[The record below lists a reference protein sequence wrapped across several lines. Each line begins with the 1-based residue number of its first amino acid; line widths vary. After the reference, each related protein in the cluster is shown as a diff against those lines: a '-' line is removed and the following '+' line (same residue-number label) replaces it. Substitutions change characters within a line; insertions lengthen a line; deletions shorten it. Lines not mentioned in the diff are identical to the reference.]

1 MSQELRAF
9 FISLIQILLLIVA
22 MVGLVFLGIPTD
34 SEHYF
39 AGSLL
44 QVELLKNTP
53 GPRIILAG
61 GSNVAL
67 GLDAELMQK
76 KLGLPV
82 INDGLHAGLGVVPL
96 RELMEYIRAE
106 DVIII
111 SLEYTMFSIKEVM
124 KGDPVFLAD
133 WIEFDPHRTVY
144 LFDPWEEAPGIFAT
158 LLQRKVNRQLG
169 TWLYHGSMGDVRA
182 YFVGK
187 SFDANGDFIGHLKE
201 NVEPA
206 SKISDLPYPVVKL
219 KKEIFVFLEDFH
231 QFARARGATVYF
243 EAPASRRTNCI
254 ATGETQM
261 ANFFKMFKTK
271 SSIPLL
277 TPFEQVCMADKYF
290 FDTPYHLN
298 AQGRR
303 IKTER
308 LIENLLNLNV
318 VSK

>member
-9 FISLIQILLLIVA
+9 FISLIQILLLIIA
-22 MVGLVFLGIPTD
+22 MVGLVFLGIPAD

-44 QVELLKNTP
+44 QVELLENTP

-96 RELMEYIRAE
+96 RELKDYIRPG

-111 SLEYTMFSIKEVM
+111 SLEYTMFFSNEVM
-124 KGDPVFLAD
+124 EGDPPFLAD
-133 WIEFDPHRTVY
+133 WIEFDPHRAVY
-144 LFDPWEEAPGIFAT
+144 LFDPWEKTPGIYAT
-158 LLQRKVNRQLG
+158 MLQRKVNRQLNNF
-169 TWLYHGSMGDVRA
+169 LYQGSQDEIRA

-187 SFDANGDFIGHLKE
+187 SFDANGDFVGHLKE
-201 NVEPA
+201 NVKPLT
-206 SKISDLPYPVVKL
+206 KIQDTAYPVTSL
-219 KKEIFVFLEDFH
+219 DEGIFLFLEDFN

-243 EAPASRRTNCI
+243 EAPASRRSNCL

-261 ANFFKMFKTK
+261 VDFFNVFKTK
-271 SSIPLL
+271 SSIPLI
-277 TPFEQVCMADKYF
+277 TPFEQVCMADQYF

-298 AQGRR
+298 ARGRR
-303 IKTER
+303 IRTR
-308 LIENLLNLNV
+308 QLIENLLKMNV
-318 VSK
+318 ISK